1 MPTAFYLSAAEVPKG
16 IIIGQIENSD
26 SNDAGAGL
34 LLAKDSALTA
44 CVTGAVDA
52 IRASGELKAIEDKW
66 LTVGAGAP
74 VLK

>member
-1 MPTAFYLSAAEVPKG
+1 
-16 IIIGQIENSD
+16 
-26 SNDAGAGL
+26 L
-34 LLAKDSALTA
+34 LLAKDSAITA

-52 IRASGELKAIEDKW
+52 IRDSGELKAIEEKW